1 MPQDQYQT
9 VRDTAKPVE
18 VAGVRRWIKEGQ
30 RRATGIGKVWRIA
43 DSVPP
48 DFQITHQTPPRLPL
62 AGLSAGGAEGDAA
75 CRN

>member
-9 VRDTAKPVE
+9 VRDAAEPVE

-30 RRATGIGKVWRIA
+30 PRATDIGKVWRIA
-43 DSVPP
+43 DRDLP
-48 DFQITHQTPPRLPL
+48 DFQITHQTPPRMPL